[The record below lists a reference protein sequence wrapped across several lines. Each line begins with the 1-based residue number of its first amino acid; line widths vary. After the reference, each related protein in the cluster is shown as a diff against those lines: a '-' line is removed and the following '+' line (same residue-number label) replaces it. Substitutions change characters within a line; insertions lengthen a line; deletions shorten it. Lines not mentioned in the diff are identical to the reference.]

1 MEGEAI
7 VVTALA
13 FVAGVVWAVRI
24 EGKVLAHEREI
35 AQLRQDTDQKI
46 DRVLTEVAYIRERI
60 DRALEFRP

>member
-24 EGKVLAHEREI
+24 EGKVLSHEREL

-46 DRVLTEVAYIRERI
+46 DRVLTEVGYIRERI
-60 DRALEFRP
+60 DRVLEARP

>member
-60 DRALEFRP
+60 DRVLELRS